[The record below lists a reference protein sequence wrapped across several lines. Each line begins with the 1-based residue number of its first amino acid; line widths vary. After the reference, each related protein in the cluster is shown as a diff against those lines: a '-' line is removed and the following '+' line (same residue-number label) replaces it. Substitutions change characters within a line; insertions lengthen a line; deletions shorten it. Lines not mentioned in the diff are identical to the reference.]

1 MPLSVAAEPER
12 ACWSAIFCSLQACI
26 SEPIRFI
33 HYGSLDVVRRLFCS
47 RGVRERARGTGMREE
62 TVNLADEQ
70 TGDKNSPAADDDYSE
85 QLAEYGHNSDG
96 EDCSNCDDYHG
107 TDGDYHDTDGD
118 YSDGGGDDYRKDI
131 PPCLK
136 IGYHGDS
143 KNLHV
148 AYSYSRH
155 LVELLS
161 VRPRFPFVGTFVA
174 SSDCSHYYCSSLN
187 GQPHRNVD
195 SQGNLILRAEGAA
208 LEDYFRIR
216 VEIPEDDN
224 RIDIANYLFCVDPYA
239 CNSVIIHTM
248 PTRYGRDIDV
258 IFVPMYRAI
267 QARLCINLHLTSGSG
282 CSSIDTG
289 CYAYGEITAHHQFY
303 GDYNVLLFQ
312 CGQDDKAEVID
323 GRLPLLRTWAA
334 VPIYL
339 EPILI
344 IKLNLCVFTNS
355 GHVNDGHTIS
365 FQGDLTFNH
374 DQHEKTICNA
384 DHGKVEVQI
393 AYR

>member
-1 MPLSVAAEPER
+1 MPVGVAAEPER

-33 HYGSLDVVRRLFCS
+33 HYGTLDVVRRLFFN
-47 RGVRERARGTGMREE
+47 RGARERVRGTGEE
-62 TVNLADEQ
+62 TVNPADEQ

-85 QLAEYGHNSDG
+85 QLAEYGHNSD
-96 EDCSNCDDYHG
+96 DDDRSNC
-107 TDGDYHDTDGD
+107 GDYHDTDGD
-118 YSDGGGDDYRKDI
+118 YSDDGGDDYRKGI
-131 PPCLK
+131 QPSLK

-143 KNLHV
+143 YNLGM
-148 AYSYSRH
+148 AYSYSRD

-174 SSDCSHYYCSSLN
+174 FNDRSHYYCSSRN
-187 GQPHRNVD
+187 GQLHRTVD
-195 SQGNLILRAEGAA
+195 SQGNLIIKAEGAA

-216 VEIPEDDN
+216 IEIPEDDN
-224 RIDIANYLFCVDPYA
+224 RIDTANYFFCVDPYA
-239 CNSVIIHTM
+239 CNSVITHTM
-248 PTRYGRDIDV
+248 PTRYDRDIDV
-258 IFVPMYRAI
+258 TFVPMYRAI
-267 QARLCINLHLTSGSG
+267 QATLCVNLDLTSGSG
-282 CSSIDTG
+282 CSHA
-289 CYAYGEITAHHQFY
+289 YAYGEITAHHQFY
-303 GDYNVLLFQ
+303 GGYNVLLFQ
-312 CGQDDKAEVID
+312 CGEDDKAEVID

-339 EPILI
+339 EPLLI
-344 IKLNLCVFTNS
+344 IKLNLSVLTDS

-365 FQGDLTFNH
+365 FQGDLTFDH
-374 DQHEKTICNA
+374 DQYEKTICNA